1 MRRPFSYWR
10 SARNRGIDAMLR
22 LVLCVFM
29 LSGVTFGQVQ
39 PSAEKIRKDTISL
52 QVAVNDVLGI
62 TVPGWGGGV
71 SVARAAYLDG
81 YGIVVTAEVA
91 LVQPRNPFSAIGT
104 PEQIRTMVAQR
115 RKDSVDKL
123 KSLLKEKAP
132 ALESIGPAE
141 SVAII
146 VNLLNTNPAD
156 VPDFVSQI
164 ILTVKKQDAA
174 SAPAVVRE
182 YK

>member
-1 MRRPFSYWR
+1 M
-10 SARNRGIDAMLR
+10 I
-22 LVLCVFM
+22 
-29 LSGVTFGQVQ
+29 SGVTFGQVQ
-39 PSAEKIRKDTISL
+39 PSDEKIKKDTTAFQI
-52 QVAVNDVLGI
+52 AVNDVLGI
-62 TVPGWGGGV
+62 TVPGLGAGI

-91 LVQPRNPFSAIGT
+91 LVPPRNPFSAIGT

-115 RKDSVDKL
+115 RKDSVAKL
-123 KSLLKEKAP
+123 TNLLKEKVP
-132 ALESIGPAE
+132 ALESIGPTE

-156 VPDFVSQI
+156 VPDFVPQI
-164 ILTVKKQDAA
+164 ILSVKKQNAA
-174 SAPAVVRE
+174 SAPINVRE